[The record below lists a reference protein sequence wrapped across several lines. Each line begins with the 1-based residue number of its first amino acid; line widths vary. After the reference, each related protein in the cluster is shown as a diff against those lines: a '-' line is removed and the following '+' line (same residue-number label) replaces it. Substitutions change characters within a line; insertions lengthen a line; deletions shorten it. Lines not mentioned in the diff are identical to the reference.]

1 MRSNLRCAPALLLI
15 VLVLAGCLSV
25 GREFPTEPVTSLR
38 IGETTQD
45 EVRAAFGTP
54 WRTGIE
60 DGDRTWTYGRYR
72 YALLGPGHTRDLV
85 LRFDAS
91 GVLLSYTYN
100 STAPDGL

>member
-1 MRSNLRCAPALLLI
+1 MQTHLRCAPALLL
-15 VLVLAGCLSV
+15 VALLLAGCLSV
-25 GREFPTEPVTSLR
+25 GREFPTEPVKSLQ
-38 IGETTQD
+38 IGETTQED
-45 EVRAAFGTP
+45 VRAAFGTP

-60 DGDRTWTYGRYR
+60 DGDATWTYGRYR

-85 LRFDAS
+85 LRFDAN

>member
-1 MRSNLRCAPALLLI
+1 MRKNLWCAPVLLLI
-15 VLVLAGCLSV
+15 ALFFTGCLSV